1 MASSKVVTFMV
12 AALLGFGVGPAA
24 AQTTAVA
31 ARTATVYVPGLLT
44 GPGSFGPVGF
54 RRLCDLRVVGLVEWR
69 VRYIE
74 RAIEPTEPQKAA
86 LAALQAASSHA
97 RGALAAACPTS
108 RPSTSVE
115 ELAMMDKRLAALT
128 QAFGS
133 IKPVYEA
140 FYAMLDSRQKAQLD
154 GLGPQRRGWRW

>member
-1 MASSKVVTFMV
+1 MASLRIIVFMV
-12 AALLGFGVGPAA
+12 AALLGFDVASA
-24 AQTTAVA
+24 VAQTNATA

-74 RAIEPTEPQKAA
+74 RAIQPTEPQKAA
-86 LAALQAASSHA
+86 LAALQVASSHA

-115 ELAMMDKRLAALT
+115 ELGMMEKRLAALT

-133 IKPVYEA
+133 IKPAYEA
-140 FYAMLDSRQKAQLD
+140 FYATLDSRQKAQLD